1 MAAMLVAV
9 RATHEHLDLGVLDAL
24 SRDAATLAPRLRA
37 GRPPIAGA
45 VVLATCN
52 RLEVY
57 LDAER
62 FHESVQIVIDAIAET
77 TGAPADAV
85 AERVEAAV
93 GSDAVAHLYEVI
105 AGLRSVVRGE
115 SEIAGQV
122 RAAYLA
128 AVDRGESTS
137 MLNDLFQM
145 GLRQA
150 KRVAST
156 TRLGASGRTGAG
168 VALDR
173 ARHLLRT
180 VHGRSPAQ
188 IAASR
193 VLLIGT
199 GAYARVMAA
208 ELPRR
213 GVHDLHVHSVSGRAD
228 AFAATHDATAV
239 DPADLA
245 QEVAAADLI
254 IACSGQGETTL
265 RTADLLARG
274 GRPVVVLDLALHSD
288 VEDGARAIP
297 GVDVISL
304 ADLAEEQD
312 AIAAE
317 DLAAAREIL
326 ADGVD
331 AFISKQEIRRLDPA
345 VTALRSTVREA
356 LDEELVSVRAELA
369 PEVAADVERR
379 LRRIVGKMLHT
390 PMARAQEVARSGG
403 ADAYMEALHTIFG
416 IDLAAPARGD
426 AVVPVQGNAD
436 LGSAADSAPR

>member
-1 MAAMLVAV
+1 MLVAV

-24 SRDAATLAPRLRA
+24 SRDAAALPPRLHA
-37 GRPPIAGA
+37 GSPPIDGA

-77 TGAPADAV
+77 TGAPADIV
-85 AERVEAAV
+85 AERIEAAV

-115 SEIAGQV
+115 SEITGQV

-128 AVDRGESTS
+128 ASDRGETTS

-150 KRVAST
+150 KRVASD

-173 ARHLLRT
+173 ALDLMRIDYGRT
-180 VHGRSPAQ
+180 PKD
-188 IAASR
+188 IAATR

-199 GAYARVMAA
+199 GAYARVMAT

-213 GVHDLHVHSVSGRAD
+213 GIRDVYVHSVSGRA
-228 AFAATHDATAV
+228 ATFAGTHAVTAV
-239 DPADLA
+239 DPDELP

-254 IACSGQGETTL
+254 IACSGQGEMIL
-265 RTADLLARG
+265 RCEDLRARD

-288 VEDGARAIP
+288 VEDGAREIP
-297 GVDVISL
+297 GVDIIAL
-304 ADLAEEQD
+304 TDLAEEQD
-312 AIAAE
+312 AIAAD
-317 DLAAAREIL
+317 DLAAARKIL
-326 ADGVD
+326 AGGVD

-369 PEVAADVERR
+369 PEIADEVERR
-379 LRRIVGKMLHT
+379 LRRIMGKMLHT

-403 ADAYMEALHTIFG
+403 AEAYMEALHTIFG

-426 AVVPVQGNAD
+426 AVVPVQKNAE
-436 LGSAADSAPR
+436 LGGAADTAR

>member
-1 MAAMLVAV
+1 MMAPMLVAV

-24 SRDAATLAPRLRA
+24 SRDSQALPPRLRV
-37 GRPPIAGA
+37 GESPVQGA
-45 VVLATCN
+45 VVLSTCN

-62 FHESVQIVIDAIAET
+62 FHESVQVVIDALAES
-77 TGAPADAV
+77 TGIPAADV

-105 AGLRSVVRGE
+105 AGMRSAVLGE

-122 RAAYLA
+122 RSAYLA
-128 AVDRGESTS
+128 AVDRGDTSS

-173 ARHLLRT
+173 AARHVDLAT
-180 VHGRSPAQ
+180 A
-188 IAASR
+188 R

-213 GVHDLHVHSVSGRAD
+213 GATDVHVHSSSGRAD
-228 AFAATHDATAV
+228 AFATTHQVTAV
-239 DPADLA
+239 DPARLA
-245 QEVAAADLI
+245 DEVAAADVI
-254 IACSGQGETTL
+254 IACSGQGEVQV
-265 RTADLLARG
+265 RAHDLHARA

-288 VEDGARAIP
+288 LEAGVESIP
-297 GVDVISL
+297 GVTVIGL
-304 ADLAEEQD
+304 ADLAEEQG

-326 ADGVD
+326 TQGVD
-331 AFISKQEIRRLDPA
+331 AFVSKQEIRRLDPA
-345 VTALRSTVREA
+345 VTALRSTVRQA
-356 LDEELVSVRAELA
+356 MDEELVTVREELP
-369 PEVAADVERR
+369 PEIADEVEKR
-379 LRRIVGKMLHT
+379 LRRIMGKMLHA
-390 PMARAQEVARSGG
+390 PMTRAQEVARSGR

-416 IDLAAPARGD
+416 IDLSTPARGD
-426 AVVPVQGNAD
+426 AVVPVQHNAD
-436 LGSAADSAPR
+436 LGADHA